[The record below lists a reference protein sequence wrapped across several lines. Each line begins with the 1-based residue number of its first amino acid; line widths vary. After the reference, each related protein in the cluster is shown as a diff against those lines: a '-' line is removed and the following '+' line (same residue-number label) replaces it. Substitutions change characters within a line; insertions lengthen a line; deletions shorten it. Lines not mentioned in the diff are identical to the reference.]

1 MRKLTVYRLTQN
13 QDHAA
18 NRSAAAVEL
27 LEKVKELS
35 ALQVSSPLIVRDLA
49 KARQG
54 SYEQLV
60 SVKNQLA
67 ADRDAAL
74 RSTISLEERLR
85 VVEDSK
91 AVQLAGL
98 QQELEQLEREA
109 QQLRQRDAQVY
120 LPYRALRAS

>member
-1 MRKLTVYRLTQN
+1 
-13 QDHAA
+13 
-18 NRSAAAVEL
+18 L